1 MLKAKG
7 AYHDTHTVL
16 GGAFAKKLR
25 HLGLELGSSQVRG
38 IDNIGCL
45 LAQWVQKLALAG
57 DILEQGIAL
66 TQRVTTARF
75 LITAHQGLVRSI

>member
-1 MLKAKG
+1 MLEAKG
-7 AYHDTHTVL
+7 THHDTHTVL
-16 GGAFAKKLR
+16 GSAFAKKLR
-25 HLGLELGSSQVRG
+25 HLSLELGRGQSRG

-66 TQRVTTARF
+66 TQGMTTARF